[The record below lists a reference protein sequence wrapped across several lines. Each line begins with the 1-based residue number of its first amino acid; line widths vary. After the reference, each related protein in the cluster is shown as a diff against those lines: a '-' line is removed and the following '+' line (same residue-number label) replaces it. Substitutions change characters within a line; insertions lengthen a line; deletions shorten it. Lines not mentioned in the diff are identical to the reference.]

1 VEPDWPRRIQLNLEL
16 CGVLH
21 PDEPSPAGLSSAPA
35 PFPEEQEDDE
45 RAVDDDVM
53 KLATPTI
60 VFAHYYYLQLA

>member
-1 VEPDWPRRIQLNLEL
+1 
-16 CGVLH
+16 VLH